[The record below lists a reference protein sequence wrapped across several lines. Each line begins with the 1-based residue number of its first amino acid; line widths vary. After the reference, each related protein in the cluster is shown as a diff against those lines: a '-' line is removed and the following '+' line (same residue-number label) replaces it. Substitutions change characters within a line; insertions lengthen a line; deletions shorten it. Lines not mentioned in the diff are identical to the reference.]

1 MATQMSDKETT
12 EKCKMNPNV
21 AAIQG
26 RSNGTRAG
34 SHWSEILAAVE
45 DRSVQPPE
53 FVRLILMEMS
63 LACHE
68 LQTLSGHSSLE
79 FKLKPL
85 LAEIHALQT
94 LAGTAGQLE
103 EVAAQT
109 DTVNLDGPKFY
120 YVATELFEIF
130 IKTADAAGCSQ
141 LTLDTIRRSL
151 RNHLLPRE
159 PEIRRRIKEI
169 VAFPEDTETPM
180 WPKKP
185 SNESTTNSPANAVAE
200 RPTT

>member
-1 MATQMSDKETT
+1 
-12 EKCKMNPNV
+12 MNPNG

-26 RSNGTRAG
+26 KSNGTRAG

-45 DRSVQPPE
+45 DRSVQPAE
-53 FVRLILMEMS
+53 FVRLILIEMS

-120 YVATELFEIF
+120 YVAAQLFEIF

-169 VAFPEDTETPM
+169 VDFPEDMETPM

-185 SNESTTNSPANAVAE
+185 SNESATNSPENAAAE
-200 RPTT
+200 GPTT